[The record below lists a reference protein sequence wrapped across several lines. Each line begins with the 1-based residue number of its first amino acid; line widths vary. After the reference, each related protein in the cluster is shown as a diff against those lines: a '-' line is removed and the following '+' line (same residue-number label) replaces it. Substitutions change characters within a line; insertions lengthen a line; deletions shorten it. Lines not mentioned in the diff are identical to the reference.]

1 MYCNYCGTVN
11 PDEGRY
17 CRKCGKQKTPVTSQ
31 SFSHG
36 DANISSSTSLS
47 PSMPQK
53 APTTEDKSPGLAA
66 QSLSAPVSLVP
77 SKDAIAEEFA
87 PRAKTSRKVAVA
99 AAAVCALLLVGI
111 WIFRSRATQVL
122 TLDSGGGNIA
132 SLAFSPDGRFLA
144 TAASFHTV
152 KIWDVAS
159 GMYLRTLSADPAT
172 NWVAFSPDGRFMAAA
187 GGAWGSGVQ
196 EVALW
201 DVGSWN
207 LLRTMA
213 HAKSVGPVNF
223 SPDGRLAAS
232 AVTTTDNNE
241 AAVVWDVASGKEVR
255 SIASHVGLA
264 VFSPDGKLMAVSD
277 NDSIKLL
284 DVSTGSTMRTLSARV
299 SSGNEPSFTFSP
311 DGRMLAYAAV
321 LDGRG
326 NSSVRLWDVASGKEL
341 RTLDVSA
348 RGVAFSPD
356 NRLLASGDEDNTVKL
371 WDVGSGKLLR
381 TLAGHKDPVNCVVFS
396 PDGRML
402 ASGSVD
408 GTTRL
413 WTISSDH

>member
-1 MYCNYCGTVN
+1 
-11 PDEGRY
+11 
-17 CRKCGKQKTPVTSQ
+17 
-31 SFSHG
+31 
-36 DANISSSTSLS
+36 
-47 PSMPQK
+47 MPQK

-111 WIFRSRATQVL
+111 WIFRSHANQVL

-144 TAASFHTV
+144 TAASFHAV

-255 SIASHVGLA
+255 SIAGHVGLA